1 MTENTVFYDYLKKT
15 FVCPNVPSFE
25 GPEKKLEIDF
35 WPSVNADPR
44 GLRLITRD
52 RWQEMLN
59 EAKCTI
65 ISQRSNAFFD
75 SFILSESSLFVY
87 PTKVMVKTCGTTT
100 LLRVIPK
107 LLKIAED
114 CDLEVDFVQYSRRN
128 FLFPNAQLHPHSG
141 FDHEVEFLNAF
152 FDGNGYVMGPVT
164 GDHWYLYIADYHKRP
179 TEMMRDQS
187 LEIMMVDL
195 DRQAMTQFYKGDHF
209 ISTEHTTNESG
220 ISSILPGSDI
230 DAHMFDPCG
239 YSMNGLLNEAY
250 STMHITPQVQ
260 CSYVSYETSYSTD
273 TYTDI
278 LHRTIDTF
286 KPGRFMVA
294 VVADCNSL
302 AGKARSALDCK
313 FNGYIMVNRSVCDFD
328 DNCNLILCHFVDE
341 NKMPSRR
348 GTKTVK
354 YTNRGGVDVQP
365 AISPVLVN

>member
-52 RWQEMLN
+52 RWQDMLN

-209 ISTEHTTNESG
+209 ISTEHVTNESG

-250 STMHITPQVQ
+250 STIHITPQVQ

-273 TYTDI
+273 SYTDI
-278 LHRTIDTF
+278 LRRTIDTF

-313 FNGYIMVNRSVCDFD
+313 FDGYVMVNRSVCDFA

-348 GTKTVK
+348 GTKAVK
-354 YTNRGGVDVQP
+354 YANRGVDVQP